1 MQVQPYLTMLIEGNL
16 EVHIIASEKSSL
28 KLTKTVKHNQKVG
41 VVSWASKYF
50 LINNTNGKDKINIG

>member
-41 VVSWASKYF
+41 VVS
-50 LINNTNGKDKINIG
+50 